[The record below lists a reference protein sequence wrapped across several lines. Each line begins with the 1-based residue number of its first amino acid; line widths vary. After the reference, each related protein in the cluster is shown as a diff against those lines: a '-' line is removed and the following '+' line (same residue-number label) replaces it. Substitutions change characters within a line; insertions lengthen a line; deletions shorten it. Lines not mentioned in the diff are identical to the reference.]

1 MNIFY
6 GIIGFLLINYPLH
19 GFQETIKVEA
29 NELKTLNLSE
39 IATSLESIVLEI
51 PSEMGDRLVR
61 DLAINEDYI
70 FALTI
75 NNRNG
80 PDNSRLFQFLRSGKF
95 VQEIGKSTDSWNSL
109 FFDKKSKIIGINNGE
124 KIFQY
129 NFQGAFLREI
139 KAIEIGQIVHNE
151 KHYGVEIN
159 NIALGKPVEYSLI
172 QSNETGFS
180 KKTIKKFKD
189 NINLGIGQYMQF
201 SEHGIDLLI
210 WNYIDHN
217 FLLIK
222 DNHIGVKYQ
231 LDVDRSL
238 KVTANSMITGDWL
251 ILPARN
257 QMTRQNIIKFISL
270 KSGES
275 FSTLDRYDAG
285 IIDDLSNSGFVK
297 AYLSGLGDVE
307 NKVFFLKGVSDIESI
322 KSDYPSRFKVLL
334 IATLK

>member
-39 IATSLESIVLEI
+39 IATSSESIVLEI
-51 PSEMGDRLVR
+51 PSEMEDRQFF
-61 DLAINEDYI
+61 DLTAKEDYI

-75 NNRNG
+75 NNGNG
-80 PDNSRLFQFLRSGKF
+80 PSNSRLFQFQSSGKF
-95 VQEIGKSTDSWNSL
+95 VQEIGKSTDGWNSL
-109 FFDKKSKIIGINNGE
+109 FLDEKNKIIGVNNGE

-139 KAIEIGQIVHNE
+139 KAIEMKQIVHNE
-151 KHYGVEIN
+151 RQYGVEIN

-172 QSNETGFS
+172 QSDETVIS
-180 KKTIKKFKD
+180 RKTIKKFKD
-189 NINLGIGQYMQF
+189 NINLSIGQHMRF
-201 SEHGIDLLI
+201 SKQGTDLLI

-217 FLLIK
+217 FLLIE
-222 DNHIGVKYQ
+222 DDHIEVKYQ
-231 LDVDRSL
+231 LDVDRNL
-238 KVTANSMITGDWL
+238 KVTANSMITGNWL

-257 QMTRQNIIKFISL
+257 QRTRQNIIKFISL

-297 AYLSGLGDVE
+297 AFLSGLGDVE